1 MINIITVLPKYLY
14 RITIK
19 KYINK
24 IINNNYSKLII
35 WNMLK
40 YLVILNK
47 KLEFI
52 KRKICKFLTFL
63 KLMFLKRND
72 IIFVLNGKEIGEFN
86 KVSFN
91 NDTIMPLNYDFIV
104 YKKKIDEITNIIIKE
119 KIESLRDIIKTN
131 ECVKVSKVKLYNP
144 ILILKDGSKYLLNK
158 TFVKENY
165 FIVGNKL
172 LDKKFIKWWL
182 YKSFK
187 KELNEE
193 DSYKISSYDMNMD
206 YIEINEKEYILINE
220 KDYTILRN

>member
-24 IINNNYSKLII
+24 IISNNYSKLII

-72 IIFVLNGKEIGEFN
+72 IIFVLNGKEIDEFN

-144 ILILKDGSKYLLNK
+144 IFALPR
-158 TFVKENY
+158 T
-165 FIVGNKL
+165 
-172 LDKKFIKWWL
+172 
-182 YKSFK
+182 
-187 KELNEE
+187 
-193 DSYKISSYDMNMD
+193 
-206 YIEINEKEYILINE
+206 
-220 KDYTILRN
+220 